1 MATFAVEVLPLR
13 DVEPHPN
20 ADRLDLAVV
29 GNYRIIIPKGRYHA
43 GDLVAYIPEAA
54 LLPDWLIDELGVR
67 DYLAGPQ
74 KNRVRATKLRGA
86 LSQGLVYPAREG
98 WQAGQDVAAELS
110 ITKWEPEIPL
120 GMAGNPKPGPEWW
133 QGYDVEAY
141 NRYPDLL
148 IAGETVYVTEKIHGT
163 CGIFGA
169 GDGGHYVSSKG
180 FSDRHLVLERD
191 ETNLYWKAAISY
203 NIHQAIEAEWGT
215 ARPVQVFA
223 EVYGAH
229 TPNGKRIQDL
239 AYNPALGLRIAV
251 FDIMVDGEFLP
262 YAEAL
267 AAAARLGLPFV
278 PLLYHGPFERAP
290 IFALAEGMETA
301 SGGTAN
307 IREGIVIRPEQ
318 PRDSLEIGRVV
329 LKYVGAAYL
338 TRKGD
343 VTEYT

>member
-1 MATFAVEVLPLR
+1 MATFEVEVLPLR

-29 GNYRIIIPKGRYHA
+29 GNYRIIIPKGRYQA

-67 DYLAGPQ
+67 DYLTGQQ
-74 KNRVRATKLRGA
+74 KNRVRAAKLRGV
-86 LSQGLVYPAREG
+86 LSQGLVYPARAE
-98 WQAGQDVAAELS
+98 WQAGQDVTAELE

-120 GMAGNPKPGPEWW
+120 GMAGNPKHGPDWW
-133 QGYDVEAY
+133 HGYDVEAY

-148 IAGETVYVTEKIHGT
+148 IDGEPVYVTEKIHGT

-169 GDGGHYVSSKG
+169 GDGMRYVSSKG
-180 FSDRHLVLERD
+180 FSDRRLVLERD
-191 ETNLYWKAAISY
+191 ETNLYWKAALAY
-203 NIHQAIEAEWGT
+203 DIHVAIEAEYGT

-229 TPNGKRIQDL
+229 TPNGKRVQDL

-251 FDIMVDGEFLP
+251 FDILVDGEFLP

-267 AAAARLGLPFV
+267 AAAQRMNLPFV
-278 PLLYHGPFERAP
+278 PLLYHGPFERAQVL
-290 IFALAEGMETA
+290 ALAEGRETVSGA
-301 SGGTAN
+301 SAN

-318 PRDSLEIGRVV
+318 PRESIEIGRVV

-338 TRKGD
+338 TRKGE